1 MQRGAILVV
10 EVVPAGSHDRIQR
23 PQVNDLALRQLG
35 RLVQQEPAVVY
46 VGLQRL
52 QRSQSLVHLWL
63 RHERDVARK
72 ATLRLIPRRSTSA
85 SRARQNMR
93 QIFGR

>member
-1 MQRGAILVV
+1 
-10 EVVPAGSHDRIQR
+10 
-23 PQVNDLALRQLG
+23 
-35 RLVQQEPAVVY
+35 VY

-52 QRSQSLVHLWL
+52 HRSQSLVHLWL